1 MCSTWKIKLTGLW
14 CLVLWNPHKVR
25 WYSLS
30 IIILLLHKVSEL
42 QRICITCPRW
52 HSWGAN
58 LKFQECMA
66 AKSILI
72 TTIRVEVFLSYSRRP
87 QPLSFSWRQAA
98 ARKGVR
104 SWYLLLA
111 GILIPKLLLRL
122 MPTLQGSILTMT
134 PYKVTLSCLCQ
145 QHFLICMISDSV
157 HFFVLT

>member
-72 TTIRVEVFLSYSRRP
+72 TTIRVEVFLSYSRRKTSASLFLLETSGSKKGSTIMIP
-87 QPLSFSWRQAA
+87 TSCRHPHTQIIIKINAYITRIHPNHDPL
-98 ARKGVR
+98 
-104 SWYLLLA
+104 
-111 GILIPKLLLRL
+111 
-122 MPTLQGSILTMT
+122 
-134 PYKVTLSCLCQ
+134 
-145 QHFLICMISDSV
+145 
-157 HFFVLT
+157 